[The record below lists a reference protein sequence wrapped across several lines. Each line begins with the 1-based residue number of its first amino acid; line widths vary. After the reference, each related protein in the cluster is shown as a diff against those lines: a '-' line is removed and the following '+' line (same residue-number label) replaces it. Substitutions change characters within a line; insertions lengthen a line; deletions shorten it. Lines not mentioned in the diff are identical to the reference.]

1 MTMAA
6 EAIPQSRL
14 KQPATIG
21 RFAKVRTAA
30 WAYKW
35 TLLACIVVIG
45 LAGWWILQMLLGPE
59 TATDRAV
66 RVTLVETVVATGS
79 VQTPFRVTIGS
90 QIVGTV
96 LAVQVN
102 EGQRVVKGQPL
113 VSLENRELVS
123 AVSQTQGALAE
134 AEAHIRQLTELT
146 LPTAHASLKQAQATL
161 LNAQQ
166 TLGRAMFLVQKGDET
181 RVALDAAQKDLD
193 IARTQVR
200 SAELAVFTASP
211 GGSDFTTAQTQL
223 NQAKANR
230 ESAVSRLGYATIV
243 APRDGLLI
251 ARNVEQGAV
260 VQPGT
265 TLLVLAPDGETQLLL
280 AIDERNLGKLALGQ
294 KAVVSADAY
303 ANQRFSAVLSYINP
317 SIDIARASVEVKLTV
332 ANPPAYL
339 RQDMTVSVDIEVA
352 RGENALVLPG
362 RSVHDA
368 LSDKPWVMV
377 IRKGRAVR
385 QPVRLGLQGATQTQ
399 ILEGVADG
407 ESVLPAVSP
416 ILAGARVRPMPS

>member
-1 MTMAA
+1 MAV
-6 EAIPQSRL
+6 EANPVSPSNAL
-14 KQPATIG
+14 W
-21 RFAKVRTAA
+21 VH
-30 WAYKW
+30 KW
-35 TLLACIVVIG
+35 LLLVCVVAIG
-45 LAGWWILQMLLGPE
+45 LIGWWVVQLLRGPE
-59 TATDRAV
+59 VGTDKAV

-96 LAVQVN
+96 LAVQVA
-102 EGQRVVKGQPL
+102 EGQRMVKGQPL
-113 VSLENRELVS
+113 ISLENRELVA
-123 AVSQTQGALAE
+123 AVSQTQGAVAE

-146 LPTAHASLKQAQATL
+146 LPTARASLTQVQATL

-166 TLGRAMFLVQKGDET
+166 TQGRAIFLVQKGDET
-181 RVALDAAQKDLD
+181 RVVLDAAQKDLD

-211 GGSDFTTAQTQL
+211 GGSDYTTGQTQR
-223 NQAKANR
+223 NQAKANLD
-230 ESAVSRLGYATIV
+230 SAVSRLSYATIV
-243 APRDGLLI
+243 APRDGVLI

-265 TLLVLAPDGETQLLL
+265 TLMVLAPDGETQLLL
-280 AIDERNLGKLALGQ
+280 AIDERNLGKLAIAQ

-303 ANQRFSAVLSYINP
+303 ADKRFSAVLSYINP

-332 ANPPAYL
+332 ANPPGYL

-377 IRKGRAVR
+377 VRKGRAVR
-385 QPVRLGLQGATQTQ
+385 QSVRLGLQGATQTQ
-399 ILEGVADG
+399 ILEGIADG
-407 ESVLPAVSP
+407 EPVLPAVSP
-416 ILAGARVRPMPS
+416 VLAGDRVRPVAS